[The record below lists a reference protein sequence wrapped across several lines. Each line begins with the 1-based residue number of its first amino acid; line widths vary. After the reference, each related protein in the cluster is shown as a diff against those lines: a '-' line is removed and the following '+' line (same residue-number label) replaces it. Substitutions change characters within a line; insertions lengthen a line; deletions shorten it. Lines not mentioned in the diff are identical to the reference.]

1 MKWRFIGA
9 LAAVVVCAAPGAAQ
23 AGAKKESEEAQ
34 APARPSR
41 WQLGLR
47 DGSYLW
53 DLHLVRL
60 ENDTLVVTQ
69 SDSTLRVPLQRI
81 DELRRIRGSEELG
94 APAGTADRIYRVN
107 HLSLADRRRVVQTIL
122 SAETS
127 RSTARHS
134 SERR

>member
-23 AGAKKESEEAQ
+23 AAQKESKEAR

-41 WQLGLR
+41 WQLALS

-53 DLHLVRL
+53 DLRLVRL
-60 ENDTLVVTQ
+60 DNDTLVVTQ
-69 SDSTLRVPLQRI
+69 SDSTVRVPLQRI

-94 APAGTADRIYRVN
+94 APAGASDQIFRVN
-107 HLSLADRRRVVQTIL
+107 HLSLEDRRRVVQTL
-122 SAETS
+122 VAAYAS
-127 RSTARHS
+127 RGTAPHPP
-134 SERR
+134 ERR